1 MRYFIEFAYKGTN
14 FIGWQRQ
21 SQGRSVQQTLEEALA
36 TILRQTPGV
45 IGSSRTDAGVHAS
58 QQFAHFDL
66 EKIIPDPD
74 KLVYRLNSLLPS
86 DLSVRTIFPVADD
99 VHARFAATHRR
110 YEYRIIRQ
118 KSPFL
123 TNEAHIF
130 RPDVDL
136 DAMNAAASF
145 LLIHKDFES
154 FSKVHTDVK
163 TFLCDITRA
172 EWQQKDDALTFTV
185 QSNRFLRGMVRGLV
199 GTFLEVGTKKR
210 PVSDFEKIIL
220 AKNRQAAG
228 PQAPA
233 QGLFLVEVGYP
244 SAIGLVRH
252 FSDRPGSRLS

>member
-1 MRYFIEFAYKGTN
+1 MRYFIELAYKGTN

-21 SQGRSVQQTLEEALA
+21 VKGRSVQQTLEEALA
-36 TILRQTPGV
+36 TILRQPV
-45 IGSSRTDAGVHAS
+45 DVVGSSRTDAGVHAS

-74 KLVYRLNSLLPS
+74 KIVYRLNSLLPP
-86 DLSVRTIFPVADD
+86 DLAVRTIFPVADD

-118 KSPFL
+118 KNPFL

-130 RPDVDL
+130 RPDL
-136 DAMNAAASF
+136 DIEAMNTAAAF
-145 LLIHKDFES
+145 LLRHKDFES

-163 TFLCDITRA
+163 TFLCDITQA
-172 EWQQKDDALTFTV
+172 KWQHKNEVLTFIV

-199 GTFLEVGTKKR
+199 GTLLEVGTGKR
-210 PVSDFEKIIL
+210 SVPDFEKIIL

-244 SAIGLVRH
+244 VPVG
-252 FSDRPGSRLS
+252 